1 MVSSH
6 EKNRGSSGGRDSV
19 GGPSAIAHVDA
30 DSFFA
35 SVIVRLNPSLRGKPV
50 LALGMGGGCVIAA
63 TYEAKAKGV
72 KTGMRLSEAKLLVPD
87 AIEMAADFR
96 ETAIASQQIASVL
109 GNHSPIL
116 EHTSIDEWYV
126 DLDALVGGAPK
137 DGELWGRAIQKEVL
151 QTTALSVSVGV
162 ASSKLLAKMAG
173 EYRKPAGVT
182 ALSSDDDIQRFLQ
195 DRPAEAIP
203 GIGRQRGTKTEALGW
218 VTAWDVATAP
228 ASEIIRICGRPGIE
242 MQRELMGERV
252 YPVTKDILPPK
263 SISRCRTFKATN
275 DVKILKAH
283 MLKHLEYCTLKM
295 RRWNFGTTELSI
307 WIRTPDFAY
316 RGAHRRMDR
325 VCTTVEQL
333 LGPALSALSGLTWHA
348 SKWNQV
354 GLALYGFKPAD
365 APQQS
370 LFEDPEKALAGERLQ
385 EAMDGLHGKYGRDS
399 VTRAAALS
407 VASGT
412 HKNFNLTIIE

>member
-1 MVSSH
+1 MHTPLST
-6 EKNRGSSGGRDSV
+6 
-19 GGPSAIAHVDA
+19 IAHIDA

-35 SVIVRLNPSLRGKPV
+35 SVIVRLNPGLRGKPV
-50 LALGMGGGCVIAA
+50 LAIGMGGGCVIAA

-72 KTGMRLSEAKLLVPD
+72 KTGMRLSEARLLVPD

-96 ETAIASQQIASVL
+96 ETGIASEQIESVL
-109 GNHSPIL
+109 RNHSPIL
-116 EHTSIDEWYV
+116 QKASIDEWYI
-126 DLDALVGGAPK
+126 DLDALVGGAPR
-137 DGELWGRAIQKEVL
+137 DAAAWGKEIQREIL
-151 QTTALSVSVGV
+151 QTTALSVSVGI

-182 ALSSDDDIQRFLQ
+182 ALSGDAEIRTFLQ
-195 DRPAEAIP
+195 DRPAAAIP
-203 GIGRQRGTKTEALGW
+203 GIGRQRGTKTDALGW
-218 VTAWDVATAP
+218 ITAWDVATAP
-228 ASEIIRICGRPGIE
+228 APEMIRLCGRPGIE
-242 MQRELMGERV
+242 MQQELLGERV
-252 YPVTKDILPPK
+252 YPVTEDNRPPK
-263 SISRCRTFKATN
+263 SISRCRTFKATT
-275 DVKILKAH
+275 DTALLKAH

-295 RRWNFGTTELSI
+295 RRWELGGTELSV

-333 LGPALSALSGLTWHA
+333 LGPALSALAGLTWHG
-348 SKWNQV
+348 SRWNQV

-370 LFEDPEKALAGERLQ
+370 LFEDPAQAYAGERLQ
-385 EAMDGLHGKYGRDS
+385 EAVDGLHGKYGRDS

-407 VASGT
+407 VSSGT
-412 HKNFNLTIIE
+412 VKELDLPIVG